1 MEHRELDFKP
11 LNFQKTLHDE
21 LRPPIF
27 DGDNSFGDAYAT
39 GELLSLRH
47 AKNAL
52 LIVVRF
58 SPGPDANQVG
68 WHSPY
73 GEVEFLLLEQK
84 GYYVGGIIVRF
95 RNISVTIVREMNT
108 WKFLGTRGRS
118 SRRSEGG
125 ARLDSFA
132 SFPSRVITASSL
144 SLSSCISGLV
154 GLADGR
160 KWWSRCPKKHFMSR
174 VHDILLSQTC
184 RLYGSRFSS
193 RCVEERVDFGLCDE
207 SAESRMT

>member
-58 SPGPDANQVG
+58 SPGAGANQVG

-84 GYYVGGIIVRF
+84 GYYVGGINRQIPEHFCHHSTRDEHVEILG
-95 RNISVTIVREMNT
+95 NARE
-108 WKFLGTRGRS
+108 KFSALGG
-118 SRRSEGG
+118 RRSARFFCQLSQPRHHGVVPLTVVGYFRLGWFGG
-125 ARLDSFA
+125 WKE
-132 SFPSRVITASSL
+132 V
-144 SLSSCISGLV
+144 V
-154 GLADGR
+154 V
-160 KWWSRCPKKHFMSR
+160 KVPKKNT
-174 VHDILLSQTC
+174 LC
-184 RLYGSRFSS
+184 RAS
-193 RCVEERVDFGLCDE
+193 
-207 SAESRMT
+207 MTSC